1 MRRTGLIVAG
11 GIALAAL
18 LTYGPR
24 RSRVTYAQSGAPA
37 ARTAVRITFGEL
49 QERASDYTGTIEVS
63 PGTVAEIIPWRFFGD
78 DQIRGTNGWKITTRR
93 ANFENQPDKPVPI
106 ATPGQM
112 QNVVPK
118 GVTAVLDAK
127 RRRTS
132 RCGRRGGIIRS
143 AWP

>member
-78 DQIRGTNGWKITTRR
+78 DQVRGTNGWKITTRR

-106 ATPGQM
+106 ETPGQM
-112 QNVVPK
+112 QNVV
-118 GVTAVLDAK
+118 
-127 RRRTS
+127 RS
-132 RCGRRGGIIRS
+132 EERRGGKERRS
-143 AWP
+143 RGSPD